1 MLDDREAIFEDREA
15 MFDKREAIFD
25 EKESMFDLE
34 FLWVVMALG
43 SFALLKL
50 TSDFQRQ

>member
-15 MFDKREAIFD
+15 MFDKREAKFD

-34 FLWVVMALG
+34 FLWVVMVLD
-43 SFALLKL
+43 SFALLSHL
-50 TSDFQRQ
+50 